1 MYASLILATAQA
13 ALVTVAPGPSDNCPS
28 SAQVL
33 AALES
38 HAPALIAPG
47 TDGDSAGQT
56 TLVLSPALATGEI
69 TFFLLDGAGR
79 VKLNR
84 TLPPPDGDRGRD
96 CAALADT
103 VALIVD
109 RYYNEVELPP
119 LPEKKAKAEPAPA
132 PPSQKLAREPE
143 LKPQI
148 EAGKYALSLGTGRRT
163 PDSATYL
170 GGDEI
175 SLIGG
180 MAVAGFGRRGGRLWL
195 ETSAGIVGIGI
206 VYWGWPQ
213 GNVTV
218 VRTAWGLSAL
228 LAWPVW
234 RGRLY
239 AGASTSVEYLWLD
252 ATSNSHLQH
261 ETRLASSSGL
271 RAGYL
276 LFLREHIFVRTDLG
290 GDVATVRYRLAT
302 QSGSGTLLSAP
313 RVFAT
318 VAIGVGISF

>member
-1 MYASLILATAQA
+1 VYASLILATAQA

-33 AALES
+33 AALEF
-38 HAPALIAPG
+38 HAPALVTPG
-47 TDGDSAGQT
+47 QNRDSASQT
-56 TLVLSPALATGEI
+56 TLVLSPALATGDF
-69 TFFLLDGAGR
+69 TFFLLDRSGR

-119 LPEKKAKAEPAPA
+119 LPEKSAKPEPMPSAPQEVAHA
-132 PPSQKLAREPE
+132 PEPNR
-143 LKPQI
+143 QV
-148 EAGKYALSLGTGRRT
+148 EAGRYALSLGIGRRM
-163 PDSATYL
+163 PGSAADL
-170 GGDEI
+170 GGNEI

-180 MAVAGFGRRGGRLWL
+180 MAVAGFGGHGGRLWL
-195 ETSAGIVGIGI
+195 ETSAGIVGI
-206 VYWGWPQ
+206 VYWAWPQ
-213 GNVTV
+213 GNVTA

-228 LAWPVW
+228 LAWPAW

-239 AGASTSVEYLWLD
+239 AGALTSVEYLWLD

-261 ETRLASSSGL
+261 ETRLAPSAGL
-271 RAGYL
+271 RGGYL
-276 LFLREHIFVRTDLG
+276 LFLREHVFIRMDLG
-290 GDVATVRYRLAT
+290 GSVAIVRYDLAT
-302 QSGSGTLLSAP
+302 QSHSSMLLSAP
-313 RVFAT
+313 RVYAT
-318 VAIGVGISF
+318 AAIGVGISF